1 MKTIN
6 KPIWHL
12 LLYLFIL
19 SLAGSCS
26 DDDMRRNSIGS
37 SLKENGDHSVSSFT
51 LPQENSEIINKDG
64 IIYLQLTSL
73 SDNSTLDFEGNLRF
87 LSGNL
92 TCEIYIPNNQEIAD
106 GDYIMWIRSEME
118 GNLYPQGYRLTFQE
132 QMVSAVLATV
142 HKYDQL
148 QGEGTVDHPYL
159 ITSTEDFA
167 YMVQQL
173 LMYDSSHGKNQ
184 YFKQVADILAPVT
197 DCLYQGNGYK
207 CAPFAGI
214 YDGNSKQIQG
224 MAFTGSS
231 TEESVGLFSTLL
243 DGAIIRNLT
252 LMGANIQSP
261 GSKCGLLAGVAQGE
275 VRIENVE
282 VRGTINMGKD
292 KIGGLIGYAEK
303 AGNKQGHLTI
313 NDTKFYVTFVDN
325 GSYVGGLV
333 GWAESVQMDI
343 NNITTSSP
351 FGILTGKDNTGGLI
365 GKLYGTISA
374 NNIKLTHTT
383 DDPNMK
389 IITGN
394 NRTGGLI
401 GEFYMTN
408 SSSLNN
414 ITINLP
420 IDGHDEVGGL
430 IGKLYASSTSSFTL
444 SIDTYNKSTGSQG
457 DQPIKGESKIG
468 GLIGLSSAKQGN
480 IILKL
485 IGESTITS
493 PITSSGKYA
502 GGVLGQAQQTK
513 IEFNNSAKINLNIA
527 NIKANQYA
535 GGFAGSLENGGTIN
549 VNTQKVQLSPLMSI
563 RGNSGLGGFSGI
575 IVSTNLKGDYKP
587 NFSDTDVITNN
598 DDMSFF
604 AGKINSDDKS
614 SSAQYIGGIAG
625 SVDNSSIDGF
635 YVTPSLCGNRYVGG
649 IAGSVNNTTVYN
661 CAANCGVFNNG
672 SYSEAY
678 SLGGI
683 IGYLSNN
690 KACNY
695 ENLVNYTS
703 INDVGDGIGGII
715 GHADCSSN
723 ITLRKVVN
731 LKNLTANY
739 RIGGII
745 GYISGTS
752 VLKIYHSA
760 NYGDISG
767 KKGRWDKNDAIGG
780 IVGYS
785 SMNVQIH
792 NSVNHGHVTASKD
805 YWGAGGILGYANC
818 SIPWVNCC
826 CNWGNIDLSRDSEKE
841 NGGIGGLIG
850 SIEHTK
856 AGNWNITDCY
866 NQGTVTGQKH
876 STSWGRRDYR
886 GGIVGN
892 MGKDANCHFV
902 INAAKVDYGNALAGY
917 LTDKNMKSS
926 YLVKDTGK
934 DFAATATLPDS
945 RKGDESEKTLY
956 SGFDFQGTWQIGG
969 TYNQICAQLPYLQS
983 CYFQFA
989 KYNP

>member
-148 QGEGTVDHPYL
+148 QGKGTVDHPYL

-374 NNIKLTHTT
+374 NNIKLTHTRM
-383 DDPNMK
+383 D
-389 IITGN
+389 
-394 NRTGGLI
+394 
-401 GEFYMTN
+401 
-408 SSSLNN
+408 
-414 ITINLP
+414 
-420 IDGHDEVGGL
+420 
-430 IGKLYASSTSSFTL
+430 
-444 SIDTYNKSTGSQG
+444 
-457 DQPIKGESKIG
+457 
-468 GLIGLSSAKQGN
+468 
-480 IILKL
+480 
-485 IGESTITS
+485 
-493 PITSSGKYA
+493 SGKI
-502 GGVLGQAQQTK
+502 Q
-513 IEFNNSAKINLNIA
+513 
-527 NIKANQYA
+527 
-535 GGFAGSLENGGTIN
+535 
-549 VNTQKVQLSPLMSI
+549 
-563 RGNSGLGGFSGI
+563 
-575 IVSTNLKGDYKP
+575 
-587 NFSDTDVITNN
+587 
-598 DDMSFF
+598 
-604 AGKINSDDKS
+604 
-614 SSAQYIGGIAG
+614 
-625 SVDNSSIDGF
+625 
-635 YVTPSLCGNRYVGG
+635 
-649 IAGSVNNTTVYN
+649 
-661 CAANCGVFNNG
+661 VF
-672 SYSEAY
+672 
-678 SLGGI
+678 
-683 IGYLSNN
+683 
-690 KACNY
+690 
-695 ENLVNYTS
+695 V
-703 INDVGDGIGGII
+703 
-715 GHADCSSN
+715 
-723 ITLRKVVN
+723 
-731 LKNLTANY
+731 
-739 RIGGII
+739 
-745 GYISGTS
+745 
-752 VLKIYHSA
+752 
-760 NYGDISG
+760 
-767 KKGRWDKNDAIGG
+767 
-780 IVGYS
+780 
-785 SMNVQIH
+785 
-792 NSVNHGHVTASKD
+792 
-805 YWGAGGILGYANC
+805 
-818 SIPWVNCC
+818 
-826 CNWGNIDLSRDSEKE
+826 
-841 NGGIGGLIG
+841 
-850 SIEHTK
+850 
-856 AGNWNITDCY
+856 
-866 NQGTVTGQKH
+866 
-876 STSWGRRDYR
+876 
-886 GGIVGN
+886 
-892 MGKDANCHFV
+892 
-902 INAAKVDYGNALAGY
+902 
-917 LTDKNMKSS
+917 
-926 YLVKDTGK
+926 
-934 DFAATATLPDS
+934 
-945 RKGDESEKTLY
+945 
-956 SGFDFQGTWQIGG
+956 
-969 TYNQICAQLPYLQS
+969 
-983 CYFQFA
+983 
-989 KYNP
+989 